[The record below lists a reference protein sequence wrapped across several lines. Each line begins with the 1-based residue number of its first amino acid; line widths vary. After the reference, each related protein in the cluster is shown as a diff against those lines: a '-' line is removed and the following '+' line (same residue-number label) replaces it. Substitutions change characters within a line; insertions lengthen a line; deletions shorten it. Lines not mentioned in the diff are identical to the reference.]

1 MLKNQK
7 NWQNQVFIKFKIR
20 ISKELVIKNFNMY
33 LNPQNFDQKLNK
45 EEIEMEPQNCEISC
59 EKSEE
64 LPAKPSEIQKRPQKI
79 QDSKPSC
86 FQCSDCGSTFTKQ
99 SNLRM
104 HTEIVHEKKK
114 PWLCSECGNSFG
126 KQDCLKRHI
135 SIVHKG

>member
-1 MLKNQK
+1 
-7 NWQNQVFIKFKIR
+7 
-20 ISKELVIKNFNMY
+20 MY

-45 EEIEMEPQNCEISC
+45 EDIEMEQNREISC
-59 EKSEE
+59 EKSAE
-64 LPAKPSEIQKRPQKI
+64 LPAKPSEFKKI

>member
-1 MLKNQK
+1 
-7 NWQNQVFIKFKIR
+7 
-20 ISKELVIKNFNMY
+20 MY
-33 LNPQNFDQKLNK
+33 LNPQNFDQKFNK
-45 EEIEMEPQNCEISC
+45 EDIEMEPQNREISG

-64 LPAKPSEIQKRPQKI
+64 LPAKPSEFKKI

>member
-1 MLKNQK
+1 
-7 NWQNQVFIKFKIR
+7 
-20 ISKELVIKNFNMY
+20 MY
-33 LNPQNFDQKLNK
+33 LNPQTFGQKLNK
-45 EEIEMEPQNCEISC
+45 EDIEMEQQNREISC

-64 LPAKPSEIQKRPQKI
+64 YPAKPREFQKI

>member
-1 MLKNQK
+1 MKNHK
-7 NWQNQVFIKFKIR
+7 NRQNQVIFKFKTR
-20 ISKELVIKNFNMY
+20 ISKELVIKNFKMY

-45 EEIEMEPQNCEISC
+45 EEIEMEPQNR
-59 EKSEE
+59 EKSAD
-64 LPAKPSEIQKRPQKI
+64 LPAKPSEFQKI

>member
-1 MLKNQK
+1 MI
-7 NWQNQVFIKFKIR
+7 FKFKTK
-20 ISKELVIKNFNMY
+20 ISKELVIKNFKIY

-45 EEIEMEPQNCEISC
+45 EDIEMEPQNREISC
-59 EKSEE
+59 EKSAE
-64 LPAKPSEIQKRPQKI
+64 LPAKPSEFKKI

>member
-1 MLKNQK
+1 MKNHK
-7 NWQNQVFIKFKIR
+7 NRQNQVIFKFKTR
-20 ISKELVIKNFNMY
+20 ISKELVIKNLKMY

-45 EEIEMEPQNCEISC
+45 EEIEMESQNR
-59 EKSEE
+59 EKSAD
-64 LPAKPSEIQKRPQKI
+64 LPAKLSEFQKT